1 MNSLAPEPCTLVGA
15 DMTNESI
22 RASKVANAEN
32 AYDSACR
39 DANQTAACH
48 VPAKPAPAKANGF
61 AAKLFRSLKP
71 NPLND
76 RPDAK
81 QAQPP
86 ISGDVG
92 PSGDRMKSAFNETS
106 LGSPPE
112 RRPMSFT
119 FAPGS
124 QPLTP
129 YTIRRGVGVG
139 GFGEVYFAVSQ
150 AGKEVALKRIQ
161 RNLEIELRGV
171 SQCLNLKHPN
181 LVSLYDICRDG
192 DGGSWVVME
201 YVAGPN
207 LREILDK
214 NPNGLSESE
223 ARRWFA
229 GIAAGVSH
237 LHSAGLVHRDL
248 KPGNVFDDLGI
259 VKVGDYGLSKYIS
272 SSQRGGH
279 TESVGTFHYMAPE
292 IGRGLYGREIDVYAL
307 GVMLYE
313 LLTGRVPF
321 DGESCHEIIVK
332 HLTARPDLGDVPSP
346 YRETIAAALEK
357 DPAKRPGTVAQL
369 IAPLGLS
376 VSDAVAIPALSDESG
391 KNQNNGGVASEQ
403 PAPPLPKSGLHEPV
417 AYSPAPHP
425 QSNDPD
431 AALAFPL
438 SPIGSQPSV
447 DEPLLR
453 AVRKTVH
460 DLGRWWKSLE
470 RSPGSRF
477 WIGAMIAFVLFINTS
492 WLLPTLSVL
501 AAVYVPYYI
510 IRQMVL
516 HSSEQPSY
524 ARAHQIATQAGPPSR
539 PRTKNQWR
547 NEVRH
552 TLRAKHN
559 LVRMAELNTSWIAS
573 SLTVLTMAV
582 IAGVIGLRS
591 GDVSAVDLAPYFWM
605 GLVVLVGA
613 QGILGLG
620 KLWERDEGEG
630 LPRRLV
636 LAGIGAGVGLF
647 AYALNEFFLLS
658 LVPADSEMLGSELP
672 QALYREDTT
681 IRASGMMA
689 HFALLFGGIRWWK
702 SVDPLRRT
710 RLNLWSVAVVCVAA
724 WGVQQILPV
733 PQPMGILVAGGLA
746 IATQMSA
753 PWINPRIFPG
763 NSWPRKKYPSKPGL
777 QEANVNV

>member
-1 MNSLAPEPCTLVGA
+1 MNTLVPDHRTLAGR
-15 DMTNESI
+15 DMNEQPIDVSDDAAAPI
-22 RASKVANAEN
+22 SGDPDASPNGSKVSRMKCQGRKNGF
-32 AYDSACR
+32 
-39 DANQTAACH
+39 
-48 VPAKPAPAKANGF
+48 GF
-61 AAKLFRSLKP
+61 AAKFFRSCKSNSP
-71 NPLND
+71 GKTRESVQGRPQNPDDGAGN
-76 RPDAK
+76 
-81 QAQPP
+81 
-86 ISGDVG
+86 
-92 PSGDRMKSAFNETS
+92 GDRMQSAFSETS

-112 RRPMSFT
+112 NRPMSFT

-124 QPLTP
+124 QPLPP

-181 LVSLYDICRDG
+181 LVSLYDICRDT

-201 YVAGPN
+201 YVAGAN
-207 LREILDK
+207 LRDVLDR
-214 NPNGLSESE
+214 NPDGLPEAE

-229 GIAAGVSH
+229 GIAAGVAH

-248 KPGNVFDDLGI
+248 KPGNIFDDLGI

-292 IGRGLYGREIDVYAL
+292 IGRGKYGREIDVYAM

-332 HLTARPDLGDVPSP
+332 HLTALPDLSGVASP
-346 YRETIAAALEK
+346 YRETILAALNK
-357 DPAKRPGTVAQL
+357 DPAKRPATIAELV
-369 IAPLGLS
+369 APLGLS
-376 VSDAVAIPALSDESG
+376 VADAVAIPTLVSETSGEPASPTTHSESHPPNPRVSSQTVPASDEP
-391 KNQNNGGVASEQ
+391 VI
-403 PAPPLPKSGLHEPV
+403 GL
-417 AYSPAPHP
+417 AYPEASPAPI
-425 QSNDPD
+425 
-431 AALAFPL
+431 AA
-438 SPIGSQPSV
+438 

-453 AVRKTVH
+453 AVRTSAH
-460 DLGRWWKSLE
+460 DLRRWWKSLE
-470 RSPGSRF
+470 QSPRSRF
-477 WIGAMIAFVLFINTS
+477 WIGAFLAFVLFINTH
-492 WLLPTLSVL
+492 WLLPALSIL
-501 AAVYVPYYI
+501 GAFYVPYYI

-524 ARAHQIATQAGPPSR
+524 AKAHRIASQSGSPAR
-539 PRTKNQWR
+539 PRTRQEWR
-547 NEVRH
+547 SEVRH
-552 TLRAKHN
+552 LLRAKHN
-559 LVRMAELNTSWIAS
+559 LVRLAELNTSWIAS

-582 IAGVIGLRS
+582 AAGVIGLRS
-591 GDVSAVDLAPYFWM
+591 GDVSAVDVAPYFWM

-647 AYALNEFFLLS
+647 AYALNEFFLLP
-658 LVPADSEMLGSELP
+658 LLPGGSELLGDELP
-672 QALYREDTT
+672 QALYREDST
-681 IRASGMMA
+681 IRAAGMMA

-710 RLNLWSVAVVCVAA
+710 RLSLWSVAVVCVAA
-724 WGVQQILPV
+724 WGVHQLIPV
-733 PQPMGILVAGGLA
+733 PQPMGLLVAGGLA
-746 IATQMSA
+746 MATQMSA
-753 PWINPRIFPG
+753 PWINPRMFAANP
-763 NSWPRKKYPSKPGL
+763 WPKRNRPTPRHL
-777 QEANVNV
+777 REANA

>member
-1 MNSLAPEPCTLVGA
+1 MNLTAPEPCTLAGA
-15 DMTNESI
+15 KMNNDPVE
-22 RASKVANAEN
+22 ASP
-32 AYDSACR
+32 SSP
-39 DANQTAACH
+39 T
-48 VPAKPAPAKANGF
+48 AKPRKQTGNGQIKPVQCKGLKIGSGL
-61 AAKLFRSLKP
+61 AAKLFRPFKPRDQAVGGISTADLALK
-71 NPLND
+71 
-76 RPDAK
+76 
-81 QAQPP
+81 
-86 ISGDVG
+86 SGDAG
-92 PSGDRMKSAFNETS
+92 ADADRMKSAFEQTM
-106 LGSPPE
+106 LGSTPE
-112 RRPMSFT
+112 PRPMSFT
-119 FAPGS
+119 FPPGS
-124 QPLTP
+124 QPLPP

-181 LVSLYDICRDG
+181 LVSLFDICRDQQ
-192 DGGSWVVME
+192 GGSWVVME
-201 YVAGPN
+201 YVSGDN
-207 LREILDK
+207 LREVLDR
-214 NPNGLSESE
+214 NPNGLSEQE

-229 GIAAGVSH
+229 GIAAGVAH

-259 VKVGDYGLSKYIS
+259 VKVGDYGLSKFIS

-292 IGRGLYGREIDVYAL
+292 IGRGKYGREIDVYAL
-307 GVMLYE
+307 GIMLYE

-332 HLTARPDLGDVPSP
+332 HLTALPELSGVSSP
-346 YRETIAAALEK
+346 YREAIMAALDK
-357 DPAKRPGTVAQL
+357 DPARRPATVAEL
-369 IAPLGLS
+369 VAPLGLS
-376 VSDAVAIPALSDESG
+376 VSDAVPIPTLVAEASPQPI
-391 KNQNNGGVASEQ
+391 QNRSAE
-403 PAPPLPKSGLHEPV
+403 PELHEPV
-417 AYSPAPHP
+417 SRVDAGPMEAAVAIPVATPVSPDLIH
-425 QSNDPD
+425 
-431 AALAFPL
+431 
-438 SPIGSQPSV
+438 GSHV

-453 AVRKTVH
+453 AVRKSVY
-460 DLGRWWKSLE
+460 DLRQWWKSLE
-470 RSPGSRF
+470 QSPRSRF
-477 WIGAMIAFVLFINTS
+477 WIGAFLAFVLFINTH
-492 WLLPTLSVL
+492 WLIPALSIL

-524 ARAHQIATQAGPPSR
+524 AKAHRIASQAGPPSR
-539 PRTKNQWR
+539 PTTKHQWR

-552 TLRAKHN
+552 SLRAKHN

-573 SLTVLTMAV
+573 SLTVLAMAV
-582 IAGVIGLRS
+582 VAGVIGLRS

-647 AYALNEFFLLS
+647 AFALNEFFMLS
-658 LVPADSEMLGSELP
+658 LVPGRSDVLASNLP
-672 QALYREDTT
+672 QALYHNDGT

-689 HFALLFGGIRWWK
+689 HFALLFGGVRWWK

-710 RLNLWSVAVVCVAA
+710 RLSLWSVAVVCVAA
-724 WGVQQILPV
+724 WGVQQVLPV
-733 PQPMGILVAGGLA
+733 PQPTGILVAGGLA

-753 PWINPRIFPG
+753 PWINPRLYRLAQKSG
-763 NSWPRKKYPSKPGL
+763 NRQVTSNL
-777 QEANVNV
+777 QEAHA

>member
-1 MNSLAPEPCTLVGA
+1 MTEPPIDAA
-15 DMTNESI
+15 DDAAQQPGIGNPHGSPTDSE
-22 RASKVANAEN
+22 AE
-32 AYDSACR
+32 R
-39 DANQTAACH
+39 GQRQ
-48 VPAKPAPAKANGF
+48 KRKNGRGL
-61 AAKLFRSLKP
+61 AAKFFRCCQPKSRGEARKSS
-71 NPLND
+71 D
-76 RPDAK
+76 REP
-81 QAQPP
+81 QIP
-86 ISGDVG
+86 GDG
-92 PSGDRMKSAFNETS
+92 SANGDRMQPAFRETS

-112 RRPMSFT
+112 NRPMSFT
-119 FAPGS
+119 YAPGA
-124 QPLTP
+124 QPLPP

-181 LVSLYDICRDG
+181 LVALYDICRDA

-201 YVAGPN
+201 YVAGAN
-207 LREILDK
+207 LREVLDR
-214 NPNGLSESE
+214 NPDGLPEPE

-229 GIAAGVSH
+229 GIAAGVAH
-237 LHSAGLVHRDL
+237 LHGAGLVHRDL

-292 IGRGLYGREIDVYAL
+292 IGRGKYGREIDVYAL
-307 GVMLYE
+307 GIILYE

-332 HLTARPDLGDVPSP
+332 HLTALPDLSGVTSP
-346 YRETIAAALEK
+346 YRETILAALDK
-357 DPAKRPGTVAQL
+357 DPAKRPATIAELV
-369 IAPLGLS
+369 APLGLS
-376 VSDAVAIPALSDESG
+376 VSDAAAVPTLVSEVAGDAQPLQGQGRDHRQHAASDTM
-391 KNQNNGGVASEQ
+391 Q
-403 PAPPLPKSGLHEPV
+403 PAENFAPLLGLEYSDS
-417 AYSPAPHP
+417 AAASPA
-425 QSNDPD
+425 S
-431 AALAFPL
+431 A
-438 SPIGSQPSV
+438 

-453 AVRKTVH
+453 AIRSSAH
-460 DLGRWWKSLE
+460 DLRAWWKSLE
-470 RSPGSRF
+470 QSPRSRF
-477 WIGAMIAFVLFINTS
+477 WIGAFLAFVLFINTH
-492 WLLPTLSVL
+492 WLLPALSIL
-501 AAVYVPYYI
+501 GAFYVPYYI

-524 ARAHQIATQAGPPSR
+524 AKAHRIASQAGPSNKA
-539 PRTKNQWR
+539 RTRQEWR
-547 NEVRH
+547 SEVRH
-552 TLRAKHN
+552 LLRAKHN

-582 IAGVIGLRS
+582 AAGVIGLRS
-591 GDVSAVDLAPYFWM
+591 GDVSAVDVAPYFWM

-620 KLWERDEGEG
+620 KLWERDDGEG

-636 LAGIGAGVGLF
+636 LAGVGAGVGLF

-658 LVPADSEMLGSELP
+658 LVPGGSEMLGAELP
-672 QALYREDTT
+672 QALYREDST

-710 RLNLWSVAVVCVAA
+710 RLSLWSVAVVCVAA
-724 WGVQQILPV
+724 WGVQQLIPV
-733 PQPMGILVAGGLA
+733 PQPMGLLVAGGLA
-746 IATQMSA
+746 MATQMSA
-753 PWINPRIFPG
+753 PWINPRMFAANP
-763 NSWPRKKYPSKPGL
+763 WPRRKHPSPRL
-777 QEANVNV
+777 REANV